1 MKKLKNTYEQSLK
14 NNQVLEIQLNTLDD
28 FGRVQP
34 PIVGVFEGMKFNGV
48 CKSWTYTYFI

>member
-1 MKKLKNTYEQSLK
+1 MLFRSTWLFFKEYLEQSLK

-34 PIVGVFEGMKFNGV
+34 PIVGVFEGIDR
-48 CKSWTYTYFI
+48 KSVV